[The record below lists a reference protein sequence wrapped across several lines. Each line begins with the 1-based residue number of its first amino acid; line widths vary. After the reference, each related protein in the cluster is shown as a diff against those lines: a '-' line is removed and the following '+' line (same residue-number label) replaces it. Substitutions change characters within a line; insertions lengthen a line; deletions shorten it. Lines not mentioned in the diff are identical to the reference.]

1 MIEKERCLLYNI
13 PGGEL
18 WNYYYLEYL
27 LQF

>member
-1 MIEKERCLLYNI
+1 MIEKERCLLYNT

-18 WNYYYLEYL
+18 WTYYYLEYL